1 MAWHINNRK
10 KERTS
15 HVRSIFFPF
24 MPIAVCVFFFIHS
37 VHRCICFACSTPVK
51 LKSLSFSREH
61 FTVEL
66 FSSIICFRYVWFLCH
81 ANNGRTFFRFWCF
94 KFNLFFEHVLR
105 CEREREKNRV
115 ENKKNSTRFLVIR
128 FLIMDFCQLFLVR
141 LRFYL
146 FRKSSIVYWRILF
159 HVLTF
164 NISSYIFKALHCVAP
179 HYKAPFN
186 AHTDTVSLIFK
197 V

>member
-24 MPIAVCVFFFIHS
+24 MPIALCVFFFIHS

-66 FSSIICFRYVWFLCH
+66 FSSIICFRYVVFVPCKQWT
-81 ANNGRTFFRFWCF
+81 NIFFGSDVSSLIYSLNMFC
-94 KFNLFFEHVLR
+94 V
-105 CEREREKNRV
+105 EREREKNRV
-115 ENKKNSTRFLVIR
+115 ENKRNSTRFLVIR

-146 FRKSSIVYWRILF
+146 FRKSSIVY
-159 HVLTF
+159 
-164 NISSYIFKALHCVAP
+164 
-179 HYKAPFN
+179 
-186 AHTDTVSLIFK
+186 
-197 V
+197 